1 METRKQAILAALDS
15 FVAQRSGMDPNNYG
29 DVASYRSEQRSITR
43 DLHDYRALRA
53 AVGYRDSITADMLLA
68 ASRDAFSGRLTIS
81 QCTHGSTALTQCGAN
96 RKHVWCGDCDP
107 APSAQ
112 CHWCNGRGYSPA
124 RHGATVIEYCT
135 GQYFPTEYRK
145 AACAV
150 LARTLWYWT
159 REHAMP
165 APIAKSGDHTYYPM
179 VPGKLLS
186 AGDWLR
192 ANFVREFGRGI
203 ASRYFN

>member
-1 METRKQAILAALDS
+1 MEPRKQAILAALDS

-29 DVASYRSEQRSITR
+29 DVASYRSEQRSVTR
-43 DLHDYRALRA
+43 DLHDYRALRR
-53 AVGYRDSITADMLLA
+53 AVGYRDSLTDDMLLA
-68 ASRDAFSGRLTIS
+68 AAAYRLT
-81 QCTHGSTALTQCGAN
+81 LTESRMQNTDYYGLNDAAGAVY
-96 RKHVWCGDCDP
+96 RVK
-107 APSAQ
+107 
-112 CHWCNGRGYSPA
+112 
-124 RHGATVIEYCT
+124 YCT

-145 AACAV
+145 AACGV
-150 LARTLWYWT
+150 LARALWDWT